1 MPHQPQHRT
10 LTDAVRHGVDRHP
23 ERAAFVYLH
32 EDGPTMRPQQLDY
45 AALDRRARV
54 VANRLRRS
62 AKGDPARPVLLLY
75 PPTLDFVTA
84 FLGCFY
90 AGRTAIPAPLP
101 DEPGE
106 RLARVSGILRDARVG
121 AVLTLPEYR
130 QAIGAWLAASGE
142 QDVVCLSAAVGDDES
157 DDDPDLWT
165 PPVVKDTDIAFLQ
178 YSSGSTSEP
187 KGVMVTHGNLAAN
200 EEAIRSAMRTQD
212 GVVAGSWLPLYH
224 DMGLIGMTLQ
234 PLWVGGTSVQMSPI
248 AFVKQPHR
256 WLRMIHDYRVEGTAS
271 PDFGYEL
278 CVRRVTEEQSAGLDL
293 SSLRVALDGA
303 EPVRAQ
309 TLRAFARRFAG
320 NGLRPEA
327 LLPSY
332 GLAENTLLVSSGDTE
347 APHLEITV
355 DSHALERDE
364 LRPARSD
371 RAARTL
377 VGCGRPKDTEVLIAD
392 PVSLEVLS
400 DGRVGEI
407 WLRGP
412 SVAAG
417 YWNRDRLTDESFR
430 AATADGR
437 TGYFRTGDLGALL
450 DGELFV
456 TGRIKEMLIQHGRN
470 LYPQDIEQ
478 AVQDSGDAFRRGG
491 GAVFTVDGGDDRS
504 HVVVVQELRDRA
516 AEDSDLP
523 RLAADVQAL
532 LSRRFQLAAA
542 GVVLVRQGVIRR
554 TTSGKTQRT
563 LMRQLFLD
571 GALSVLH
578 QRLPRPVAALLPATA
593 TATATAPTT
602 ATPTATATAT
612 TTATATATAA
622 QPSATA
628 SSPT

>member
-1 MPHQPQHRT
+1 MALGADPIVRGLPVPRQLQYRT

-32 EDGPTMRPQQLDY
+32 EDGPDLRPQRLTY
-45 AALDRRARV
+45 AELDRRARV
-54 VANRLRRS
+54 VATRLRQT

-130 QAIGAWLAASGE
+130 QPIGAWLTAAGE
-142 QDVVCLSAAVGDDES
+142 RDVVCLAAAVGDDES
-157 DDDPDLWT
+157 DADPDLWT
-165 PPVVKDTDIAFLQ
+165 PPRVRDGDVAFLQ

-187 KGVMVTHGNLAAN
+187 KGVMVTHANLAAN
-200 EEAIRSAMRTQD
+200 EEAIRAAMRTPE

-293 SSLRVALDGA
+293 SSLRVALNGA
-303 EPVRAQ
+303 EPVRAE
-309 TLRAFARRFAG
+309 TVRAFVRRFAG

-327 LLPSY
+327 ILPSY
-332 GLAENTLLVSSGDTE
+332 GLAESTLLVSSGDTE
-347 APHLEITV
+347 APHLELTV
-355 DSHALERDE
+355 DAHALERDE

-371 RAARTL
+371 RPARTL
-377 VGCGRPKDTEVLIAD
+377 VGCGRPKDTEVLIVD
-392 PVSLEVLS
+392 PVSLEALP

-417 YWNRDRLTDESFR
+417 YWNREELTAETFR

-437 TGYFRTGDLGALL
+437 TGYFRTGDLGSLL
-450 DGELFV
+450 DGELYV

-470 LYPQDIEQ
+470 LYPRDIEQ
-478 AVQDSGDAFRRGG
+478 AVQDSENAFRRGG
-491 GAVFTVDGGDDRS
+491 GAVFGVTGSDERS
-504 HVVVVQELRDRA
+504 HVVVVQELRNRVAD
-516 AEDSDLP
+516 DVDP
-523 RLAADVQAL
+523 IRLAAGVQAL
-532 LSRRFQLAAA
+532 LSRRFQLAAVS
-542 GVVLVRQGVIRR
+542 VVLVRQGVIRK
-554 TTSGKTQRT
+554 TTSGKTQRV

-571 GALSVLH
+571 GALPVLH
-578 QRLPRPVAALLPATA
+578 QRLTPPVAALLPATA
-593 TATATAPTT
+593 PAVE
-602 ATPTATATAT
+602 
-612 TTATATATAA
+612 
-622 QPSATA
+622 PSRL
-628 SSPT
+628 